1 MFSRSLK
8 NIALGVVVSLTV
20 ITAAA
25 QRVKEPKPSV
35 EDWVNP
41 FPPFRIA
48 GNLYYVGTYD
58 LACYLIVTEK
68 GNILINTG
76 LAASAKQ
83 IKKNIKTLGFRFS
96 DIKILL
102 TTQAHFDHMGAM
114 AFIKKRT
121 GAQFMVDEKDA
132 AIAEDGGSSDYALGG
147 NGSTYEPVTPDRLL
161 HDGDTIHLG
170 NMKLIMLHHPGHTKG
185 SCSFLFTVNDER
197 RSYRV
202 LIANLPSII
211 TDKPF
216 AAITSYPGIE
226 DDYAYTFRVMKTISF
241 DIWLASHA
249 SQFNLHAKHQPGDA
263 YNPAAFFDRP
273 GYDAALNDLQKKFDE
288 KLRQ

>member
-1 MFSRSLK
+1 MFDRSLR
-8 NIALGVVVSLTV
+8 NIALSVIVLLTA

-25 QRVKEPKPSV
+25 QKVNEPKPSFQ
-35 EDWVNP
+35 DWVRS
-41 FPPFRIA
+41 FEPFRIA

-58 LACYLIVTEK
+58 LACYLIVTPK

-114 AFIKKRT
+114 AFIKKKT

-161 HDGDTIHLG
+161 DDGDTIQLG

-185 SCSFLFTVNDER
+185 SCSFLFAVNDER
-197 RSYRV
+197 RSYSV
-202 LIANLPSII
+202 LIANLPSIV

-249 SQFNLHAKHQPGDA
+249 SQFNLHTKHQPGDA
-263 YNPAAFFDRP
+263 YNPAAFFDQP